1 MIYLLEINDLSI
13 QTVKTN
19 VWTNFI
25 LKNSP
30 QKQFHHKPLSGI
42 VKSLSPV
49 ILELFVIF
57 SIACYELCIR
67 NLDFS
72 FKTNIPKN
80 PDKGFL
86 TLLRKSSPNSSTEK
100 RCWMNVQNAGA
111 EWFNNSH
118 AWIFISLT
126 FSWISE
132 ILMRRRLWSRGSLE
146 QQGSTGT

>member
-30 QKQFHHKPLSGI
+30 QKQFHQKPLSGI

-72 FKTNIPKN
+72 
-80 PDKGFL
+80 
-86 TLLRKSSPNSSTEK
+86 
-100 RCWMNVQNAGA
+100 
-111 EWFNNSH
+111 
-118 AWIFISLT
+118 
-126 FSWISE
+126 
-132 ILMRRRLWSRGSLE
+132 
-146 QQGSTGT
+146 